1 VAATRQR
8 WRNTLL
14 GAGALG
20 ILAAFVI
27 YSSFQVSDF
36 ECEVCMTFGGGEVC
50 RKATGT
56 SEAEGLRTATDN
68 ACALLAS
75 GMTETIRCQR
85 TAPQRATCQPL
96 N

>member
-1 VAATRQR
+1 MAATRR
-8 WRNTLL
+8 RRRNTVL

-20 ILAAFVI
+20 LLAAFVI

-36 ECEVCMTFGGGEVC
+36 ECEVCMAFGGGEVC

-75 GMTETIRCQR
+75 GMTESIRCQR
-85 TAPQRATCQPL
+85 TAPQHSACRPL